1 MVAFTGFDA
10 REPERVPE
18 RVAALAEIGVARIV
32 AATRYAVADD
42 FARHVEF
49 LATRVL
55 PALPTDATRKE
66 ADQSRPTRSE
76 A

>member
-1 MVAFTGFDA
+1 VA
-10 REPERVPE
+10 
-18 RVAALAEIGVARIV
+18 GV
-32 AATRYAVADD
+32 RYATADD

-55 PALPTDATRKE
+55 PALRRGSGA
-66 ADQSRPTRSE
+66 A